1 MLHMRSQLQERRE
14 RRKRRV
20 RARISGTASRP
31 RLSVF
36 RSIGHISAQLIDD
49 VAGKTLVAARDGE
62 LSGKPESKEGMGT
75 KSAAAYAVGKLLA
88 EKAKK
93 AGLESVVFDRNGYAY
108 TGRVAALAQGGRD
121 GGLQF

>member
-1 MLHMRSQLQERRE
+1 MQISSFQLQERRE

-20 RARISGTASRP
+20 RAKVSGTSARP

-36 RSIGHISAQLIDD
+36 RSLTHISAQLIDD
-49 VAGKTLVAARDGE
+49 VAGRTLVSARDGE
-62 LSGKPESKEGMGT
+62 VKGASAKEGMGA
-75 KSAAAYAVGKLLA
+75 KVAAAYAVGQLLA
-88 EKAKK
+88 ERAKT
-93 AGLESVVFDRNGYAY
+93 AGVTAVVFDRNGYVY